1 MLSRLPDDAYP
12 LCDAMTYSIFD
23 STGNLVDAFSERT
36 AALHCLAEIAR
47 SEPDAPDDVFLIAQD
62 DAGKIVGETI
72 YGSSVSIPA

>member
-1 MLSRLPDDAYP
+1 
-12 LCDAMTYSIFD
+12 MTYSIFD

-36 AALHCLAEIAR
+36 AALNCLTEIAR
-47 SEPDAPDDVFLIAQD
+47 SEPDAADDVFLIAQD